1 MNELV
6 NVQRKSEYRTAINIE
21 NRETITVSGITGVDS
36 FDESEVSA
44 TTENS
49 GICVYGQKLH
59 ITRLDPENGI
69 LSVEG
74 FITGV
79 EYNDKDKKEGFFS
92 RIFK

>member
-6 NVQRKSEYRTAINIE
+6 NVQRKSDYRINIE
-21 NRETITVSGITGVDS
+21 NRERVSLTGITGVDS
-36 FDESEVSA
+36 FDESEVNASGG
-44 TTENS
+44 NG
-49 GICVYGQKLH
+49 GICIYGQKLH

-69 LSVEG
+69 LTVDG

-79 EYNDKDKKEGFFS
+79 EYTDKDRKEGFLS